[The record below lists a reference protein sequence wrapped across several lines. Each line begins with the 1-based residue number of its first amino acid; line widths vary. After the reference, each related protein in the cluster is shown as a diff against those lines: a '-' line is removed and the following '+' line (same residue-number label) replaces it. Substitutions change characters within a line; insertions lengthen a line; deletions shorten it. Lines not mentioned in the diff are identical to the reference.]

1 MNDKEENLLQIRN
14 LTVAYNGI
22 FALRSISMAVSKGEV
37 VSVLGPN
44 GAGKTTLLR
53 AISGLVKPEIG
64 SSILLNGKEIIGYP
78 AYKIVK
84 EGIAHVPEGRQV
96 FSAMSVNEN
105 LEVAAASFSR
115 RYRQERINSVYQ
127 LFMELVQRKNQQAGS
142 LSGGEQQ
149 MLAIGRAIVSGCQ
162 IILIDEPSMGLAPI
176 VVNRIFRTLK
186 QIVKD
191 TKLTLLIVEQ
201 NAKLSL
207 PLSDRI
213 YVISHGSI
221 LMQGP
226 VAEIQSNQMIQDMYF
241 AKS

>member
-1 MNDKEENLLQIRN
+1 MSDNREDLLQIGN
-14 LTVAYNGI
+14 LTVVYNGI
-22 FALRSISMAVSKGEV
+22 VALRSISMVVGKGEV

-53 AISGLVKPEIG
+53 AISGLVKPEEG
-64 SSILLNGKEIIGYP
+64 STIRLCGKEIVGYP
-78 AYKIVK
+78 PYKIVR

-96 FSAMSVNEN
+96 FPAMSVNEN
-105 LEVAAASFSR
+105 LEVATIRILRGR
-115 RYRQERINSVYQ
+115 RKQRIDSVYQ
-127 LFMELVQRKNQQAGS
+127 LFSELAVRKNQQAGS

-149 MLAIGRAIVSGCQ
+149 MLAIGRAIASECE

-176 VVNRIFRTLK
+176 IVQRIFRTLK
-186 QIVKD
+186 EIVRE

-213 YVISHGSI
+213 YVLSQGSI
-221 LMQGP
+221 AMEGP
-226 VAEIQSNQMIQDMYF
+226 VSEIHSNQMIQDMYF
-241 AKS
+241 AKG